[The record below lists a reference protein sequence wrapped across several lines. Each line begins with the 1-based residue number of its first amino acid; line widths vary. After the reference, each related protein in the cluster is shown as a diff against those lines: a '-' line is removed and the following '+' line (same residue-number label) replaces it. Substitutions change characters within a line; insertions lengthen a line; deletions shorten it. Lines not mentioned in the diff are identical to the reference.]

1 MTVSCYAIS
10 STKNKTQIKRNAKEL
25 FGFEITNA
33 PDMAT
38 EIGSSGPAP
47 SAEKKKKE
55 EVEVEVIVLIFAGTS
70 REVEKGPKPNR
81 TE

>member
-47 SAEKKKKE
+47 SAEKKKE
-55 EVEVEVIVLIFAGTS
+55 RRSGGRGHRAHLRRDITRS
-70 REVEKGPKPNR
+70 RERAEAK
-81 TE
+81 